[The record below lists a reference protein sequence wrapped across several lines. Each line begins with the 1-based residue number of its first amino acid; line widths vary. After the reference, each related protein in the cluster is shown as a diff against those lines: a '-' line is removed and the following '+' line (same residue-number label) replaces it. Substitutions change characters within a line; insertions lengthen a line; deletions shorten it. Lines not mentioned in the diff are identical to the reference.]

1 MTVRDP
7 ATSFGDVATQ
17 YAAQRPAYPQAIF
30 EFLLANLSGPRA
42 LCVDLGAGA
51 GLATE
56 ALISCF
62 ERVIAVDPDARM
74 LAALAAPVAQ
84 RVCASAEEAD
94 FPEGSVD
101 VVVAATSFHWMDQE
115 KVIARVARWLRPS
128 GVFFPFLYGPFVVE
142 GEAKAVFQ
150 AHRAL
155 WAPYRDPRL
164 GARADYSRALAGSG
178 RFAKLLT
185 YSDEVRLKIAS
196 DAAAGLFLTASY
208 AREYARDNGGE
219 DAYRL
224 RLAED
229 FAAIGVIDVRL
240 PLGGVLAIAP
250 SD

>member
-1 MTVRDP
+1 MTARDP

-17 YAAQRPAYPQAIF
+17 YAAQRPAYPQSIF
-30 EFLLANLSGPRA
+30 DFLLENLSGPRT
-42 LCVDLGAGA
+42 LCIDLGAGA
-51 GLATE
+51 GLATR
-56 ALISCF
+56 ALVSCF

-74 LAALAAPVAQ
+74 LAELSAPVGQ
-84 RVCASAEEAD
+84 RVCANAEEAD
-94 FPEGSVD
+94 FPEKTVAA
-101 VVVAATSFHWMDQE
+101 VVAATSFHWMDQE

-128 GVFFPFLYGPFVVE
+128 GVFFPFLYGPFFVE

-155 WAPYRDPRL
+155 WTPYRDPRL
-164 GARADYSRALAGSG
+164 GARADYSRALAASG
-178 RFAKLLT
+178 RFAKLVT
-185 YSDEVRLKIAS
+185 YSDAVQLKLAPES
-196 DAAAGLFLTASY
+196 AAGLFLTASY
-208 AREYARDNGGE
+208 ARDYARDNVGE
-219 DAYRL
+219 DEYRL